1 MSESEQARRDRD
13 HGEGRAWH
21 PCIAKEHADEFRED
35 VLEYSHR
42 AISRA
47 GRRAVR
53 AASKPVARKS
63 AAKTSR
69 ARSPPGHSMS
79 RPSPVQYT
87 PKAESMTPTPHFTV
101 FSGTRE
107 CGRWTKA
114 PTRERHV

>member
-87 PKAESMTPTPHFTV
+87 PKAESMRSEEHTSELQSLMRISYAV
-101 FSGTRE
+101 F
-107 CGRWTKA
+107 CLKKKKN
-114 PTRERHV
+114 